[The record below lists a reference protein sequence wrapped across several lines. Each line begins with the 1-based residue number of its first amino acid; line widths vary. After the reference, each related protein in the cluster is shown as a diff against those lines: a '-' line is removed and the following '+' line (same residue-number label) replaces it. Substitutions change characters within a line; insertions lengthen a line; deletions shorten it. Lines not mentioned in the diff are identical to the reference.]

1 MQLHHSEP
9 LGWNPMLPPQQAKAV
24 KRSAFTLLNVIKN
37 VFLIAVLFFLNK
49 LGTTGSVLG
58 YLVLFTMAARSTE
71 GAIKAM
77 SLGALYII
85 ANPYLVSINLAHT
98 FLRFPLIAVAGARI
112 FWDARRLA
120 PRMFAQGHL
129 HALLIFGG
137 VSLVCAFVNQYFFMI
152 SFLKLSVF
160 TYGAYAIMLGT
171 DLQRTSGSDLTAW
184 FSAIILFF
192 ILGNLLA
199 YATGVGYTFRGKLLE
214 EGGKLGFAGMTNH
227 PQTQGPLAAI
237 SAIYAFCVYLFTPYR
252 MRWLMALAV
261 PVLLVMCYM
270 SAARTGLFAVALAMG
285 MILWITFFMSG
296 GVKRF
301 RLNIS
306 PVQIIIIIL
315 FGISGIILLEAFTG
329 GAISGRF
336 GDFALKA
343 IRGDT
348 AGGLSFANV
357 FASRIPLIEVSM
369 ANFKQSPFTGIGFGT
384 MLDAGWAANANLFT
398 APTEKGFLPTAVLEE
413 TGILGAA
420 CFVLFIL
427 IFLRKYW
434 KKRNIVAIGLMVC
447 FLLLNFG
454 EMMFFSLGGMG
465 LYCWSILGA
474 GISLGDQVVKKYP
487 NFFG

>member
-1 MQLHHSEP
+1 
-9 LGWNPMLPPQQAKAV
+9 MLPPQQAKAV

-49 LGTTGSVLG
+49 LGTPGSLLG

-98 FLRFPLIAVAGARI
+98 FLRFPLVAVAGARI
-112 FWDARRLA
+112 FWDTYRYA

-137 VSLVCAFVNQYFFMI
+137 VSFVCAFINQYFFMI
-152 SFLKLSVF
+152 SFLKLGVF
-160 TYGAYAIMLGT
+160 IYGAYAIMLGT
-171 DLQRTSGSDLTAW
+171 NLQRTSGSDLTAW

-199 YATGVGYTFRGKLLE
+199 YAAGVGYTFRGKLME
-214 EGGKLGFAGMTNH
+214 EGGTLGFAGMTSH

-252 MRWLMALAV
+252 MRLLMGLAV

-270 SAARTGLFAVALAMG
+270 SAARTGLFAAALSIG
-285 MILWITFFMSG
+285 IILWITFFMSG
-296 GVKRF
+296 GVKRI

-306 PVQIIIIIL
+306 PVQIIIIII

-329 GAISGRF
+329 GAISAKM

-343 IRGDT
+343 IRSGS
-348 AGGLSFANV
+348 GEELSFANI
-357 FASRIPLIEVSM
+357 FESRMPLIEVSM

-384 MLDAGWAANANLFT
+384 MLDARWASQASLFT
-398 APTEKGFLPTAVLEE
+398 APTEKGFLPTAILEE

-427 IFLRKYW
+427 LFFWKYW
-434 KKRNIVAIGLMVC
+434 KLRNVVAISLMGC
-447 FLLLNFG
+447 FLLLNLG
-454 EMMFFSLGGMG
+454 EMMFFALGGMG

-474 GISLGDQVVKKYP
+474 GISLGDRVVERSRS
-487 NFFG
+487 

>member
-1 MQLHHSEP
+1 MQLYDSKFPGES
-9 LGWNPMLPPQQAKAV
+9 PMMSRQQVKAV

-49 LGTTGSVLG
+49 LGTPGSLLG
-58 YLVLFTMAARSTE
+58 YLILFIMAARSTE

-77 SLGALYII
+77 SLGALFII
-85 ANPYLVSINLAHT
+85 ANSYLVSINLAHT
-98 FLRFPLIAVAGARI
+98 FLRFPLVAVAGARI
-112 FWDARRLA
+112 FWDASRFA
-120 PRMFAQGHL
+120 PRLFSQGHL

-171 DLQRTSGSDLTAW
+171 HLQRTSGSDLTAW

-199 YATGVGYTFRGKLLE
+199 YATGVGYTFRGRLLE
-214 EGGKLGFAGMTNH
+214 AGGTLGFAGMTNH

-252 MRWLMALAV
+252 MRWLMGLAV
-261 PVLLVMCYM
+261 PVLLIMCYM
-270 SAARTGLFAVALAMG
+270 SAARTGLFAVSLAMG
-285 MILWITFFMSG
+285 VILWATFFMG
-296 GVKRF
+296 GGRKRI

-306 PVQIIIIIL
+306 SAQIIIIIL
-315 FGISGIILLEAFTG
+315 FGVSAVILLEAFTG
-329 GAISGRF
+329 GAISGKF

-348 AGGLSFANV
+348 AGELSFANV
-357 FASRIPLIEVSM
+357 FASRMPLIEASII
-369 ANFKQSPFTGIGFGT
+369 NFKQSPITGIGFGT
-384 MLDAGWAANANLFT
+384 MLDARWASNASLFT

-413 TGILGAA
+413 TGVLGAA
-420 CFVLFIL
+420 CFAIFVLSFAW
-427 IFLRKYW
+427 KYW
-434 KKRNIVAIGLMVC
+434 KKRNIVAIGIMVC
-447 FLLLNFG
+447 FLLLNLG
-454 EMMFFSLGGMG
+454 EMMFFALGGMG

-474 GISLGDQVVKKYP
+474 GISLGDRVVKKNP